1 MGPEG
6 AGKVNFTQVSSQGRC
21 LAVAPGQPGGNQGC
35 LLTCSAPE
43 RVGRPAT
50 NHSDLPEVW
59 PPGICSLRTEPS
71 GKSAAK
77 AQQVFKRRV
86 EKSEQSGGLSAG
98 LGPSCLHSR
107 GGRGSQV
114 KHADSTPS
122 RKPLTHLPSQEAQP
136 PPIHRPPSH
145 RELEGQ
151 DSSSHRALLA
161 TGPNSGKTPRATL
174 ALSYFCTQGPLGRTE
189 TIFKDEPDTGRPG
202 SFSTKI
208 QTTTAGP
215 SLCEMGRNAKLPLE
229 YIHMYMS
236 VSVCG
241 YIRIHRHIYTHT
253 RMCI

>member
-161 TGPNSGKTPRATL
+161 TEGGQGTNPQVLTQARPPGPRWPFLISAHR
-174 ALSYFCTQGPLGRTE
+174 GPWGGQR
-189 TIFKDEPDTGRPG
+189 
-202 SFSTKI
+202 
-208 QTTTAGP
+208 P
-215 SLCEMGRNAKLPLE
+215 SLRMSQIQEGQDPSLPKYRPPRQDPHFVRWAEMPSSPSNT
-229 YIHMYMS
+229 YI
-236 VSVCG
+236 
-241 YIRIHRHIYTHT
+241 
-253 RMCI
+253 CICL